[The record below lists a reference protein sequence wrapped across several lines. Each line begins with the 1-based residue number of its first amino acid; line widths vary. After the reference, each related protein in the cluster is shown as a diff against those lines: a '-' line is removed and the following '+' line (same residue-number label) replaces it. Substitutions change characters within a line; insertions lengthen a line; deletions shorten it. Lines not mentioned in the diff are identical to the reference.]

1 MSDEIKVRLGTPDDL
16 DAMMQIAVAAA
27 EENGF
32 TKADPA
38 MLLEDV
44 YAGLTLQMGVVG
56 IIGEPGHPIE
66 GAILLR
72 VGHVWYSP
80 EPTLE
85 EKAIYVVPEY
95 RSAKGGRAKKLA
107 EFAKRYADE
116 LKLPLSIGVL
126 SNQRT
131 AGKIRLYQRIFGE
144 PAGVYFLYGA
154 KTGGHGH
161 LDEGAT

>member
-1 MSDEIKVRLGTPDDL
+1 MTDEIHVRVGTPDDI
-16 DAMMQIAVAAA
+16 DGMMQIAMSAA

-32 TKADPA
+32 TKATPEK
-38 MLLEDV
+38 LLADV
-44 YAGLTLQMGVVG
+44 WAGLTLQQGVVG
-56 IIGEPGHPIE
+56 IIGQPGQAIE

-72 VGHVWYSP
+72 MGTLWYSD

-95 RSAKGGRAKKLA
+95 RNAKGGRARKLA
-107 EFAKRYADE
+107 EFAKKYADG
-116 LKLPLSIGVL
+116 LGIPLTIGVL
-126 SNQRT
+126 SNHRT

-154 KTGGHGH
+154 KTGGHGQ
-161 LDEGAT
+161 LDEGVT